1 MGESPRGTS
10 AAPVTR
16 TRRLAGKF
24 AVTDV
29 GCVVLSMG
37 TRPTELARALDSVL
51 RQSHVSVDCL
61 VVGNGWSPADLPD
74 GVRALALDTN
84 VGIPEG
90 RNVGAREVAGDIL
103 LFFDDDA
110 EFPDPETL
118 RRVMAKFDTDATLA
132 VVQPRVVDPHGLPT
146 ARRHVPR
153 IRVGDPMQGGDVAW
167 FWEGTCFI
175 RRSAFDQ
182 VGGWPGH
189 FFYGHEGIEVAWRVI
204 DAGYRISYATDVV
217 VQHTSA
223 APSRHA
229 VYRFNNARNRV
240 WVAKRNLPH
249 PALELYVLVWFVATF
264 LRIRQ
269 KSEALVALRGF
280 IAGFREPAGARRP
293 ISWRTAWRLT
303 RLGRPPIV

>member
-1 MGESPRGTS
+1 VAGERAQRGR
-10 AAPVTR
+10 A
-16 TRRLAGKF
+16 LG
-24 AVTDV
+24 VTDV

-37 TRPTELARALDSVL
+37 TRPTDLARALDSVL
-51 RQSHVSVDCL
+51 RQTHISVDCL
-61 VVGNGWSPADLPD
+61 VVGNGWQPSGLP
-74 GVRALALDTN
+74 GSARALALDTN

-90 RNVGAREVAGDIL
+90 RNIGAREVAGDVL

-110 EFPDPETL
+110 EFP
-118 RRVMAKFDTDATLA
+118 
-132 VVQPRVVDPHGLPT
+132 
-146 ARRHVPR
+146 
-153 IRVGDPMQGGDVAW
+153 DPMQGGDVAW

-175 RRSAFDQ
+175 RRSAFEQ
-182 VGGWPGH
+182 IGGWPGH
-189 FFYGHEGIEVAWRVI
+189 FFYGHEGIEVAWRII

-217 VQHTSA
+217 VRHTSA
-223 APSRHA
+223 APSRHE

-249 PALELYVLVWFVATF
+249 GALELYIMVWFVATF

-269 KSEALVALRGF
+269 RSEALIAMRGF
-280 IAGFREPAGARRP
+280 IAGFREPAGVRRP